1 MRLNP
6 KYILRT
12 VADETILISV
22 QDISAPKQLL
32 MLNELGADIYA
43 LLQQNKS
50 ISEIHSILLSQYEVA
65 PEVLKADID
74 EFLVALTSYGVLI
87 D

>member
-6 KYILRT
+6 KFVLRT
-12 VADETILISV
+12 VADETLLISV

-32 MLNELGADIYA
+32 MLNELGTDIYA
-43 LLQQNKS
+43 LLQQGRS
-50 ISEIHSILLSQYEVA
+50 IPEIHSVLLSQYEVE
-65 PEVLKADID
+65 PDTLKADID
-74 EFLVALTSYGVLI
+74 DFLSVLASYGVLI

>member
-6 KYILRT
+6 KFVLRT
-12 VADETILISV
+12 VADETLLISV

-43 LLQQNKS
+43 LLQQGRS
-50 ISEIHSILLSQYEVA
+50 IPEIHSILLSQYEVE
-65 PEVLKADID
+65 PDTLKADID
-74 EFLVALTSYGVLI
+74 DFLSALASYGVLI